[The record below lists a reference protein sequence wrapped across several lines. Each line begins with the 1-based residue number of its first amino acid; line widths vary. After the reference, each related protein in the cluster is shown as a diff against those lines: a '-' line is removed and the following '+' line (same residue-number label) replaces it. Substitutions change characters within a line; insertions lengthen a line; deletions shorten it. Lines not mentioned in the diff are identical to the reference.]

1 MKYLPGRVKRQRA
14 RSTIPARRVVITPE
28 DRYRYSTASSYTPAR
43 LSALFQAANSGDI
56 EQLCLCGREILERN
70 WDIQGAMDQR
80 ADALCGVG
88 WEIRPGGPG
97 EAAKQAAEGFASA
110 LDETGLSLGFTDRTE
125 TFQELLRNLLD
136 GVILPFSAAEIVWKE
151 GGAIEGF
158 QTIEPH
164 CFTLRDS
171 MVPRLV
177 TDEFP
182 DGMELVPDQFII
194 HQHRRRPDPA
204 RGGKIRVLA
213 WLHCLQNWPLK
224 DLFSFIERFGMPFVV
239 ARVDQNTW
247 ENEREVLQRI
257 IRSFG
262 PDGGGVFTNSTEIQ
276 LLNAANTG
284 GDNVYFRALEFC
296 HDAIYTLLVGQLAS
310 SGDSAGMSNGDAQ
323 SAVRQD
329 ILEADARAIE
339 STIRA
344 QIAAP
349 WTRFQFGDG
358 VPVPKIHF
366 KVEPPEDEK
375 ATADKLLVRAQ
386 TIQTLTSSGFIPEL
400 EEVSKIFSLPM
411 RYEPPQTG
419 FGQQG
424 SLGLATE
431 VPEGDGGVGGT
442 CGSLPP
448 DKRAIMYGT
457 LIRGGLLT
465 PTRDLEEKIR
475 AELGLAPLPAE
486 AQRLWD
492 ETGGVRKPLTLKEP
506 TPLPTGNAIG
516 LGAEQK
522 KRSDAAELADAL
534 TEWLGPL
541 AAELDQL
548 SADTEISDEE
558 FSRRLSACAEG
569 RKNGSTGKLETFLE
583 GQIYDGMARGM
594 TS

>member
-296 HDAIYTLLVGQLAS
+296 HNAIYTLLVGQLAS

-424 SLGLATE
+424 SLGLATD
-431 VPEGDGGVGGT
+431 VPEGDGGAGGT

-541 AAELDQL
+541 APELDQL